1 MAYTKGDFTFL
12 TTLKQGVSGED
23 LMTFSTPLAL
33 VLLVSVPFVLY
44 LGWPRQAYRRR
55 RDVLS
60 LMLRTLIVLL
70 LVFALAG
77 AQAVQS
83 ANRLAVVYLVD
94 VSDSVGQAV
103 REAELDYVRQSLP
116 SMGPDDEA
124 GVVLFGAN
132 AVVEKPLNNVREL
145 GAIQSAPSTGN
156 TNLEKAIRLALGM
169 FPADAARR
177 IVVLSD
183 GRPTIGNSE
192 SAAELAAATGVEI
205 SYVQFT
211 PQPVPEVQVSNVT
224 APSTV
229 GAGQNFD
236 LSFTVESQQATPATV
251 TVLAS
256 GAVLQRQPINLRQG
270 TNSYTIPVR
279 GVGSGFT
286 DFQVQIDLPQGTDGF
301 YQNNQLSAFSRV
313 IGPPRVLLMYNE
325 ETDTEYLKPALEQAG
340 LTVDTVTPE
349 QLPIGLVALAQYQSI
364 IMVDVPATRLSPQR
378 METIQS
384 FVRDL
389 GGGLVVVGG
398 THTYGPGGY
407 FETPL
412 EETIPLDSQIKDQ
425 KRLPQLTIA
434 YVIDRSG
441 SMGAIGPSGV
451 ENIELAKEAII
462 RSINF
467 LQPTDRAG
475 VVSFD
480 TSGYWIA
487 RLQDVRDRLAL
498 QRLVGTLR
506 TGGGTDILA
515 GMNLVSQDIMP
526 DPSARKHVILLTDGG
541 ANPDGLVELTR
552 RMNEDSNVTTS
563 VVAIGAGAAPFL
575 KDMADAGGGNYHIVD
590 RIDQIP
596 TIFTQ
601 ETVLATRSYILE
613 NPFVPTI
620 SASSPI
626 IDGITAAPSLLG
638 YIGTTAKQT
647 AQVILRGPAP
657 YNDPLLASWQY
668 GLGRSVAFTSD
679 ATAHWA
685 ANWVTW
691 GDFVRFWSQA
701 VRWTITEGKDNN
713 LETRVVMEG
722 EQARLTVDAR
732 ANDGT
737 FLNGLDLQLSVVD
750 PTNQAS
756 LLNLRQVAPGRYEAT
771 FDPNTE
777 GAYVLH
783 VQGSDPN
790 SDQPTSLEQTS
801 GWVMSYSAEY
811 DQSRPG
817 DGTVLLDSLAQLTG
831 GSSLKEDPAAVFT
844 HNLVALSA
852 TIPIWPVLLLAALLL
867 LPLDIALRRLII
879 TRSDV
884 QRLRQWAFGGRAVV
898 ENTSERLSTL
908 MGAKERGRHRAEEIA
923 GSPGTIGTLRAR
935 RDQTRS
941 EAPPPVADGQPPAPD
956 KPQFAPSHKKPAAAP
971 EGNVAGELLKKRKER
986 TRQD

>member
-1 MAYTKGDFTFL
+1 
-12 TTLKQGVSGED
+12 
-23 LMTFSTPLAL
+23 MTFSTPLAL
-33 VLLVSVPFVLY
+33 VLLVCIPLVFY
-44 LGWPRQAYRRR
+44 MGWPRQAYRRK
-55 RDVLS
+55 RDTFS
-60 LMLRTLIVLL
+60 LILRTIIVLL

-94 VSDSVGQAV
+94 VSDSVGQTA

-116 SMGPDDEA
+116 AMGPDDVA

-145 GAIQSAPSTGN
+145 DTIQSAPSTGN

-183 GRPTIGNSE
+183 GRPTVGNSE

-211 PQPVPEVQVSNVT
+211 PEAAPEVQVSDVT

-229 GAGQNFD
+229 NAGQDFD
-236 LSFTVESQQATPATV
+236 LSFTVDSQEAIPAIV
-251 TVLAS
+251 TILES
-256 GAVLQRQPINLRQG
+256 GAILKRETINLRQG
-270 TNSYTIPVR
+270 SNSYTIPLQAA
-279 GVGSGFT
+279 GSGFT
-286 DFQVQIDLPQGTDGF
+286 DFEVRVDPQGTDGF

-313 IGPPRVLLMYNE
+313 VGPPRVLLMYNTE
-325 ETDTEYLKPALEQAG
+325 EDMRYLLPALQQAG

-349 QLPIGLVALAQYQSI
+349 QLPIGLVPLAQYQSI
-364 IMVDVPATRLSPQR
+364 IMANVPATRLTPQR
-378 METIQS
+378 MSTIQS
-384 FVRDL
+384 YVRDL

-398 THTYGPGGY
+398 PDSYGPGGY

-441 SMGAIGPSGV
+441 SMGAVGPSGV

-462 RSINF
+462 RSIDF

-480 TSGYWIA
+480 SQGYWIA
-487 RLQDVRDRLAL
+487 RLQDVRDRLSL

-506 TGGGTDILA
+506 TGGGTDIMA
-515 GMNLVSQDIMP
+515 GMHLVAQDIVP
-526 DPSARKHVILLTDGG
+526 DPSTRKHVILLTDGG
-541 ANPDGLVELTR
+541 ANPTGLVDLAR
-552 RMNEDSNVTTS
+552 NMNQNSNVTTS
-563 VVAIGAGAAPFL
+563 IVAIGAGAAPFL
-575 KDMADAGGGNYHIVD
+575 ADMAQAGGGQYHIVD
-590 RIDQIP
+590 TVDQIP

-613 NPFVPTI
+613 NPFVPSI
-620 SASSPI
+620 SATSPI

-638 YIGTTAKQT
+638 YVATSPKQT

-685 ANWVTW
+685 ENWVNW
-691 GDFVRFWSQA
+691 SDFVRFWSQA
-701 VRWTITEGKDNN
+701 VRWTITEGKNN
-713 LETRVVMEG
+713 NIETRVVMEG
-722 EQARLTVDAR
+722 EQAHLIVDAR
-732 ANDGT
+732 DNSGA
-737 FLNGLDLQLSVVD
+737 FLNGLNLQLSVVD
-750 PTNQAS
+750 PTGQPF
-756 LLNLRQVAPGRYEAT
+756 LTPLHQVAPGRYEAVYT
-771 FDPNTE
+771 PDTE

-783 VQGSDPN
+783 VQGVDPSD
-790 SDQPTSLEQTS
+790 SGSLALDQTT

-811 DQSRPG
+811 DRSRPG
-817 DGTVLLDSLAQLTG
+817 DGTALLDRVAQLTG
-831 GSSLKEDPAAVFT
+831 GRSLKDDPGSAFT
-844 HNLVALSA
+844 HNLAAQSA
-852 TIPIWPVLLLAALLL
+852 TTPLWTWLLLLALLL
-867 LPLDIALRRLII
+867 LPVDVALRRLII
-879 TRSDV
+879 TRSDW
-884 QRLRQWAFGGRAVV
+884 QRFRQWAFGHVNV
-898 ENTSERLSTL
+898 ETTSERISTL
-908 MGAKERGRHRAEEIA
+908 MGAKERGRQRAEEIA
-923 GSPGTIGTLRAR
+923 GTSGTVGSLRAR
-935 RDQTRS
+935 REQART
-941 EAPPPVADGQPPAPD
+941 EAAASKPTEPQPGAD
-956 KPQFAPSHKKPAAAP
+956 KPQYIPRTEKPAPAP

-986 TRQD
+986 QK